1 MKANLSYIITCLFSH
16 FNFVTSDTCF
26 GPICIPSGYNK
37 LIKPPLFINETDILI
52 EIDFVFL
59 QILNV
64 DENEDTVTIK
74 CTLEITWRESRIIIS
89 NNVTK
94 EEAESMKT
102 NYIPLPKEF
111 KGTIIYFIE
120 TITQTRRVTYKN
132 VLF

>member
-1 MKANLSYIITCLFSH
+1 MKANLCCILSCLFYH

-37 LIKPPLFINETDILI
+37 LIQPPLKINETNILI
-52 EIDFVFL
+52 EIDFVFV

>member
-1 MKANLSYIITCLFSH
+1 MKANFSCIIIYLFYH

-37 LIKPPLFINETDILI
+37 LIKPPLSINETDILI

>member
-1 MKANLSYIITCLFSH
+1 MKANFSCIIIYLFYH

-37 LIKPPLFINETDILI
+37 LIKPPLAINETYRLI

>member
-1 MKANLSYIITCLFSH
+1 MKANFSCIIIYLFYH

-37 LIKPPLFINETDILI
+37 LIKPPLSINETDILI

-74 CTLEITWRESRIIIS
+74 CTLEINWKDPRIIIS
-89 NNVTK
+89 NNASK
-94 EEAESMKT
+94 EEVESMKE
-102 NYIPLPKEF
+102 NEIVLPKEF
-111 KGTIIYFIE
+111 KGPIIYFME
-120 TITQTRRVTYKN
+120 Y
-132 VLF
+132 